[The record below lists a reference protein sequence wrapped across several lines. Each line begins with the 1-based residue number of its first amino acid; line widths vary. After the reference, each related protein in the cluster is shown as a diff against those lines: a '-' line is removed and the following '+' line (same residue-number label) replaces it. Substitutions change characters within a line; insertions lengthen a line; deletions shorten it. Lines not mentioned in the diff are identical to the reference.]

1 MESTMDRRS
10 FLKGSVLAGA
20 VASTGMLLGGC
31 APKKESE
38 SAVEKNGKSAGDGGA
53 VDWLGAPQ
61 TIDEGDIAETLECDV
76 LVIGGGLSGLCALN
90 AAVEEGAN
98 AILIEKHSCSRYG
111 GIFHS
116 AIGYEKQVEAG
127 VTLDPEEVLN
137 NELVKYGPLCD
148 TSFWATWAHESGAIM
163 DWLLEK
169 AEANGVVIGM
179 PFTQYPEGV
188 DPSKEPYITIPGS
201 FTTGWDHFIEEGK
214 EREKYLLDA
223 LTSEAVKSGAQV
235 KYNTPGLYLEQTD
248 NGAVGGAVA
257 QAEDGS
263 YLRIKAAK
271 GVIVCTGDFAGNEDM
286 CTALLPETI
295 AKDMYDCNAY
305 TSYMESDEQPKGR
318 LDTGDGHKMC
328 IWAGGVME
336 DNPVA
341 TMGWPSVAEAELLP
355 YMGVNS
361 IGERFAN
368 EANAFMIIGRI
379 AYDQPCAAEKG
390 AHFWKIVDANYAQQT
405 ADMKPICM
413 FGVMESGLDEET
425 MSKSPNVKADTI
437 EELASEMEVDPEV
450 LKASI
455 DRYNEMVAQ
464 GFDSDF
470 AKPSRYLYPIETAPF
485 YAIRA
490 QQSFI
495 HTMSGVLCSPDLEV
509 CGSNGAIPGLYAA
522 GNVVGRRFGNH
533 YEASLPGMSNAF
545 AIVHGYLAGKHCAAR
560 R

>member
-1 MESTMDRRS
+1 
-10 FLKGSVLAGA
+10 
-20 VASTGMLLGGC
+20 
-31 APKKESE
+31 
-38 SAVEKNGKSAGDGGA
+38 
-53 VDWLGAPQ
+53 
-61 TIDEGDIAETLECDV
+61 
-76 LVIGGGLSGLCALN
+76 
-90 AAVEEGAN
+90 
-98 AILIEKHSCSRYG
+98 
-111 GIFHS
+111 
-116 AIGYEKQVEAG
+116 
-127 VTLDPEEVLN
+127 
-137 NELVKYGPLCD
+137 
-148 TSFWATWAHESGAIM
+148 
-163 DWLLEK
+163 
-169 AEANGVVIGM
+169 
-179 PFTQYPEGV
+179 
-188 DPSKEPYITIPGS
+188 
-201 FTTGWDHFIEEGK
+201 
-214 EREKYLLDA
+214 
-223 LTSEAVKSGAQV
+223 
-235 KYNTPGLYLEQTD
+235 
-248 NGAVGGAVA
+248 
-257 QAEDGS
+257 
-263 YLRIKAAK
+263 
-271 GVIVCTGDFAGNEDM
+271 
-286 CTALLPETI
+286 
-295 AKDMYDCNAY
+295 
-305 TSYMESDEQPKGR
+305 
-318 LDTGDGHKMC
+318 
-328 IWAGGVME
+328 ME

-341 TMGWPSVAEAELLP
+341 TMGWPSVAEAGLLP
-355 YMGVNS
+355 YMRVNS

>member
-1 MESTMDRRS
+1 MHP
-10 FLKGSVLAGA
+10 A
-20 VASTGMLLGGC
+20 
-31 APKKESE
+31 
-38 SAVEKNGKSAGDGGA
+38 
-53 VDWLGAPQ
+53 LGAPQ

-328 IWAGGVME
+328 IWAG
-336 DNPVA
+336 
-341 TMGWPSVAEAELLP
+341 
-355 YMGVNS
+355 
-361 IGERFAN
+361 
-368 EANAFMIIGRI
+368 RI